1 MFSARNRKGKGR
13 IVELRSWDKNQR
25 LSIGS
30 MARLFGI
37 NASTLR
43 FWEKE
48 GLLRP
53 VRNRGNNYRDFD
65 YQALL
70 DISDL
75 LLMKSMG
82 MSLESMRESPRMSL
96 AGFGALY
103 ASRSDAIAEQIQR
116 LEEVLG
122 KVKAT
127 RELMREF
134 NAICS
139 AREVILSDP
148 DVLQIIAHKKLDD
161 PVAWR
166 KYFAGQYQFGTVFLP
181 DGSDGHREIWGWV
194 PARPDSNEESIWS
207 YQPGQHTFA
216 LCAMWVNVE
225 DRRKNNVEEL
235 RAFYRSFGHSTGMIV
250 ARYVCTAFEHG
261 LRSDYYKAWIEL
273 AGSPDSHDRT
283 ARKPIGASGQ

>member
-1 MFSARNRKGKGR
+1 MISARNRTGEEY
-13 IVELRSWDKNQR
+13 IVDLKSWDKNQR

-30 MARLFGI
+30 MAKLFGI

-53 VRNRGNNYRDFD
+53 GRNRGNNYRDFD

-75 LLMKSMG
+75 VLMKSMG

-96 AGFGALY
+96 AGFGTLY
-103 ASRSDAIAEQIQR
+103 AGRSDAIAEQIRR

-122 KVKAT
+122 KVRAT

-134 NAICS
+134 NEICN
-139 AREVILSDP
+139 AREIILSEP
-148 DVLQIIAHKKLDD
+148 DVMQIIPHKKLND

-181 DGSDGHREIWGWV
+181 DGGDEHREIWGWV
-194 PARPDSNEESIWS
+194 PSRPEPDEQSVWS

-216 LCAMWVNVE
+216 LCAMWVNVA
-225 DRRKNNVEEL
+225 DRRKNNVQDL
-235 RAFYRSFGHSTGMIV
+235 RAFYRSFGRSTGMIV
-250 ARYVCTAFEHG
+250 ARYVCTAFEQG
-261 LRSDYYKAWIEL
+261 NRNDYYKAWIEINE
-273 AGSPDSHDRT
+273 GMG
-283 ARKPIGASGQ
+283 K